1 MATISNQYYKQT
13 KYIKEICFTNSLLN
27 EPKTPARSK
36 AITRQIIVQE
46 KSKKDDEYILKK
58 MVIFDND
65 PSVISIGYEELKNAP
80 TISERTRSHNKSN
93 LPLKST

>member
-46 KSKKDDEYILKK
+46 KSKKDDEYIIKK

-65 PSVISIGYEELKNAP
+65 LSVSTDSRSVASIKFCV
-80 TISERTRSHNKSN
+80 
-93 LPLKST
+93 STYLLT